1 MVNLYIC
8 MGGQIMMCFYDV
20 YTVMITRQVLFG
32 MNIANMDPTIHQR
45 LFGMSIVTMVVSIVH
60 IVPGMNML
68 VILLL

>member
-1 MVNLYIC
+1 
-8 MGGQIMMCFYDV
+8 MMS
-20 YTVMITRQVLFG
+20 TRQVLVG